1 MLREPVPQVSSV
13 LTLLKYIR
21 PFDQITIVCELRAGA
36 TISNPHEGE
45 VLDTAQYIKNET
57 INYVRAFEPEHGQC
71 SVI

>member
-21 PFDQITIVCELRAGA
+21 PFDQSLLCASLE
-36 TISNPHEGE
+36 P
-45 VLDTAQYIKNET
+45 VLLLPREAFIEDTAQYIKNET